1 MTALDSSHAP
11 FGDIRRVARHNASTR
26 STARVLSWNMN
37 QTTTSWSYLA
47 ELARRYEID
56 VALLQE
62 ARRPV
67 KAPSFPSEPAFESNE
82 RWSIPVPVGLNR
94 RYCSAVVCFNE
105 HVNFTPVPATLLSET
120 VYGGFGASHPGQFAV
135 ANIALPNQQ
144 MLTCISLYGIWDT
157 MADSG
162 EIYAYGSL
170 HRALSDL
177 TPLLQA
183 RGANVVLAGDLN
195 VWHGY
200 GGAPWEERFA
210 VVFDRLRSQGLRL
223 AGPFRPHDASALA
236 DCPCRQPENCRHVA
250 TFRYQRNPAN
260 RPYQNDFVFASG
272 HLSAATAVVDEDEV
286 WRHSDHVPVIAEIS
300 IESEDAT

>member
-1 MTALDSSHAP
+1 MTALDSGYAP
-11 FGDIRRVARHNASTR
+11 VADTLVIGHLSARTR
-26 STARVLSWNMN
+26 SAARVLSWNMN
-37 QTTTSWSYLA
+37 QTATSWSYLA

-62 ARRPV
+62 ARRP
-67 KAPSFPSEPAFESNE
+67 AEPLSFPSEPAFESNH

-94 RYCSAVVCFNE
+94 RYCSAVVCFKQ
-105 HVNFTPVPATLLSET
+105 HVSFTPVPATLLSET
-120 VYGGFGASHPGQFAV
+120 AYGGFAASHPGQFAV
-135 ANIALPNQQ
+135 ASITLPNQQ
-144 MLTCISLYGIWDT
+144 TLTCISLYGIWDT

-236 DCPCRQPENCRHVA
+236 DCPCREPESCRHVA

-260 RPYQNDFVFASG
+260 RPYQNDFVFASE
-272 HLSAATAVVDEDEV
+272 HLDAAVTVVDEDEV
-286 WRHSDHVPVIAEIS
+286 WHHSDHVPVITEIN
-300 IESEDAT
+300 IESETA

>member
-1 MTALDSSHAP
+1 MTALGSSRAP
-11 FGDIRRVARHNASTR
+11 LLDHRLVGHLNATTKS
-26 STARVLSWNMN
+26 SARVLSWNMN
-37 QTTTSWSYLA
+37 QTATSWSYLA

-62 ARRPV
+62 ARRP
-67 KAPSFPSEPAFESNE
+67 AEALPFPSEPAFGSDH

-94 RYCSAVVCFNE
+94 RYCSAVVCFDQ
-105 HVNFTPVPATLLSET
+105 HVEFTPVPATLLSET
-120 VYGGFGASHPGQFAV
+120 VYGGFAASHPGQFAV
-135 ANIALPNQQ
+135 ANITLPNRQT
-144 MLTCISLYGIWDT
+144 LTCISLYGIWDT

-183 RGANVVLAGDLN
+183 RDANIVLAGDLN

-210 VVFDRLRSQGLRL
+210 VVFNRLHSQGLRL
-223 AGPFRPHDASALA
+223 AGPFRPDDTSALA
-236 DCPCRQPENCRHVA
+236 DCPCCQPEICRHVA

-260 RPYQNDFVFASG
+260 RPYQNDFVFASE
-272 HLSAATAVVDEDEV
+272 HLTATVGVVDEDEV
-286 WRHSDHVPVIAEIS
+286 WRHSDHVPVVAEIS
-300 IESEDAT
+300 IESEDAE